1 MGYKDCESS
10 CKARRARLWAATRL
24 SHPGIG
30 WRILA
35 GFCPAGRAPR
45 SGRPGNHAAFE
56 AGQMAPR
63 NAEGAGGQIA
73 KKRAL
78 EWVDGK
84 EDPNRYCLSYLAYI
98 PE

>member
-1 MGYKDCESS
+1 MSTFRLKDCESS
-10 CKARRARLWAATRL
+10 SKARRA
-24 SHPGIG
+24 GQ
-30 WRILA
+30 
-35 GFCPAGRAPR
+35 APR
-45 SGRPGNHAAFE
+45 AGRPGNDAAFE

-84 EDPNRYCLSYLAYI
+84 EDPNRYCLSYLALI
-98 PE
+98 SGPFAPTHLSRK

>member
-1 MGYKDCESS
+1 
-10 CKARRARLWAATRL
+10 
-24 SHPGIG
+24 
-30 WRILA
+30 
-35 GFCPAGRAPR
+35 
-45 SGRPGNHAAFE
+45 
-56 AGQMAPR
+56 MAPR